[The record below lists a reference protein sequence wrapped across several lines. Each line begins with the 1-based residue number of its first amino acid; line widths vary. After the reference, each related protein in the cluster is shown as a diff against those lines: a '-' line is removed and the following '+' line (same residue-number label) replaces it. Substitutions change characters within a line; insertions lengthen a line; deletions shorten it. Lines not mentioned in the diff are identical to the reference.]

1 MAKRILLIDDDP
13 DFVLATQTLL
23 EANGYAVEVAGN
35 GTEAVELIEQGRS
48 YDLFLIDAM
57 MSTLTEGFELTYHLR
72 NKPKTAK
79 TPMIMLTSIEQ
90 RLGGEF
96 EPAKD
101 QEDLMLDA
109 FLRKPVEPDELL
121 DQIRKLLV
129 DEGS

>member
-23 EANGYAVEVAGN
+23 EANGYAVEVASN
-35 GTEAVELIEQGRS
+35 GTEAVELIDQGRS

-96 EPAKD
+96 EPSKD

-109 FLRKPVEPDELL
+109 FLRKPVEPEELL
-121 DQIRKLLV
+121 NQIRKLLV
-129 DEGS
+129 DEES

>member
-23 EANGYAVEVAGN
+23 EANGYAVEVASN
-35 GTEAVELIEQGRS
+35 GTEAVELIEQGHS

-96 EPAKD
+96 EPTKD
-101 QEDLMLDA
+101 KQDLMLDA

-121 DQIRKLLV
+121 NQIRKLLD
-129 DEGS
+129 DEEH

>member
-23 EANGYAVEVAGN
+23 EANGYAVEVASN
-35 GTEAVELIEQGRS
+35 GTEAVELIEQGRT

-79 TPMIMLTSIEQ
+79 TPMIMLTSIEE
-90 RLGGEF
+90 RLGGQF
-96 EPAKD
+96 EPTED
-101 QEDLMLDA
+101 RQDLMLDA

-121 DQIRKLLV
+121 NHIRKLL
-129 DEGS
+129 DDDDR

>member
-23 EANGYAVEVAGN
+23 EANGYAVEVASN
-35 GTEAVELIEQGRS
+35 GTEAVELIEQGRT

-79 TPMIMLTSIEQ
+79 TPMIMLTSIEE
-90 RLGGEF
+90 RLGGQF
-96 EPAKD
+96 EPTED
-101 QEDLMLDA
+101 RQDLMLDA

-121 DQIRKLLV
+121 SQIRKLIDV
-129 DEGS
+129 EDH

>member
-13 DFVLATQTLL
+13 DFVLATLTLL
-23 EANGYAVEVAGN
+23 EANGYAVEVASN

-79 TPMIMLTSIEQ
+79 TPMIMLTSIEK

-101 QEDLMLDA
+101 REDLMLDA

-121 DQIRKLLV
+121 SQIRKLIDV
-129 DEGS
+129 EDH

>member
-23 EANGYAVEVAGN
+23 EANGYAVEVASN

-57 MSTLTEGFELTYHLR
+57 MSTLTEGFELIYHLR

-90 RLGGEF
+90 RLGGQF

-101 QEDLMLDA
+101 RQDLMLDA

-121 DQIRKLLV
+121 NQIRTLLD
-129 DEGS
+129 DEDH

>member
-48 YDLFLIDAM
+48 YNLFLIDAM

-79 TPMIMLTSIEQ
+79 TPMIMLTSIEK

-101 QEDLMLDA
+101 RQDLMLDA

-121 DQIRKLLV
+121 SQIRQLLD
-129 DEGS
+129 DEAS

>member
-23 EANGYAVEVAGN
+23 EANGYTVEVAGN

-96 EPAKD
+96 EPTED
-101 QEDLMLDA
+101 RQDLMLDA

-121 DQIRKLLV
+121 NQIRKLLD
-129 DEGS
+129 DEDH

>member
-23 EANGYAVEVAGN
+23 EANGYAVEVASN
-35 GTEAVELIEQGRS
+35 GTEAVELIEQGRN

-72 NKPKTAK
+72 SKPKTAK

-101 QEDLMLDA
+101 RKDLMLDA
-109 FLRKPVEPDELL
+109 FLRKPVEPEELL
-121 DQIRKLLV
+121 NHIRKLI
-129 DEGS
+129 DGEDR

>member
-35 GTEAVELIEQGRS
+35 GTEAVELIEQGRN

-96 EPAKD
+96 EPTED
-101 QEDLMLDA
+101 RQDLMLDA

-121 DQIRKLLV
+121 SQIRKLIDV
-129 DEGS
+129 EDH

>member
-23 EANGYAVEVAGN
+23 EANGYAVEGAGN
-35 GTEAVELIEQGRS
+35 GTEAVELIEQGRT
-48 YDLFLIDAM
+48 YNLFLIDAM

-96 EPAKD
+96 EPTED
-101 QEDLMLDA
+101 RQDLMLDA

-121 DQIRKLLV
+121 NHIRKLL
-129 DEGS
+129 DDDDR

>member
-13 DFVLATQTLL
+13 DFVLATLTLL
-23 EANGYAVEVAGN
+23 EANGYAVEVASN

-79 TPMIMLTSIEQ
+79 TPMIMLTSIEK

-101 QEDLMLDA
+101 REDLMLDA

-121 DQIRKLLV
+121 NQIRALLD
-129 DEGS
+129 DEDH

>member
-129 DEGS
+129 DEES